1 MTRPVRRTGNELPI
15 GRRVA
20 ELRVNRGMNQQVFAD
35 RIGKSKSWVDKVERG
50 VRTLDRLSVI
60 QTVAAALGVA
70 PTVLLASRAQRGPA
84 TDTDTGSAVER
95 VREALARYD
104 VPRLGSDGQPA
115 SSLRQLDGQVG
126 YAWTAYRNGH
136 HAQVLRMLPDLLG
149 DSRRAHHVQTDD
161 PAAADLPVRV
171 YRLAAQV
178 LAKLGEADLAWLA
191 ADRAM
196 TAAAGDPRRAGLAAV
211 SLAQALRALR
221 RGRLA
226 MAAAATAAQR
236 LDQAPARAFLPEE
249 PALTGTLLTEAAL
262 AAAACGAAAAT
273 AEFTERAARLATAH
287 GERHHGDHDGIWFG
301 PVTVEL
307 ARALTAMRVGDHHR
321 AVTAHR
327 RATADDAWHLLPAEH
342 RAAHLIDITR
352 AHLDLGD
359 HHAAGRALVTADG
372 IAPAETRLRPA
383 ARAALTTILRAGP
396 TSADVA
402 RLAATVGLTRQ

>member
-1 MTRPVRRTGNELPI
+1 MPI

-70 PTVLLASRAQRGPA
+70 PTVLLAGKVQRGPA
-84 TDTDTGSAVER
+84 ADADTGSAVER
-95 VREALARYD
+95 VREALSRYD

-149 DSRRAHHVQTDD
+149 DSRRACHARTDD
-161 PAAADLPVRV
+161 ACAAGLPVRV

-178 LAKLGEADLAWLA
+178 LVKLGEADPAWLA

-196 TAAAGDPRRAGLAAV
+196 SAAADDPRLAGLASV
-211 SLAQALRALR
+211 SVAQALRALR
-221 RGRLA
+221 RGKLA
-226 MAAAATAAQR
+226 MAAAAAAVHR
-236 LDQAPARAFLPEE
+236 LDLVPSRAFLPEE

-262 AAAACGAAAAT
+262 AAAACGAVAAA
-273 AEFTERAARLATAH
+273 AEFTERAAHLAAAH
-287 GERHHGDHDGIWFG
+287 GERHHDDHDGIGFG
-301 PVTVEL
+301 PTTVEL
-307 ARALTAMRVGDHHR
+307 ARALTAMRLGDHHR

-327 RATADDAWHLLPAEH
+327 RATSNDAWHRLPAEH

-359 HHAAGRALVTADG
+359 HHAAGRALVSADG

-383 ARAALTTILRAGP
+383 AHAALTAVLRAGP
-396 TSADVA
+396 TAADVA
-402 RLAATVGLTRQ
+402 RLAATIGLTRQ

>member
-50 VRTLDRLSVI
+50 VRTLDRLSMI

-70 PTVLLASRAQRGPA
+70 PTVLLAGKVQRGPA
-84 TDTDTGSAVER
+84 ADTGSAVER

-115 SSLRQLDGQVG
+115 SSLPQLDGQVG

-149 DSRRAHHVQTDD
+149 DSRRAYHVQTDD

-196 TAAAGDPRRAGLAAV
+196 TAAAGDPRRAALAAV

-236 LDQAPARAFLPEE
+236 LDLAPARAFLPEE
-249 PALTGTLLTEAAL
+249 PALKGTLLTEAAL
-262 AAAACGAAAAT
+262 AAAACGAAAT
-273 AEFTERAARLATAH
+273 AEFTERAAHLATAH
-287 GERHHGDHDGIWFG
+287 GERHHGDHDGIGFG

-307 ARALTAMRVGDHHR
+307 ARALTAMRLGDHHR

-327 RATADDAWHLLPAEH
+327 RATSDDAWHRLPAEH

-359 HHAAGRALVTADG
+359 HHAAGRALVTADR

-383 ARAALTTILRAGP
+383 ARTALTAVLRAGP
-396 TSADVA
+396 TPADVA
-402 RLAATVGLTRQ
+402 RLAAIVGLTRQ